1 MNAQEARDLL
11 QRARNKFVD
20 DCIMDAVVHCQKSCE
35 IANDFIL
42 PEKREE
48 LIAGGYKVTT
58 DDDATIII
66 WEE

>member
-11 QRARNKFVD
+11 QRARNKYVD
-20 DCIMDAVVHCQKSCE
+20 DAIMESVVNCQKSCE

-48 LIAGGYKVTT
+48 LIVGGYKVTT
-58 DDDATIII
+58 GDDTTIIV